1 MTRFYK
7 TILNFAALAAL
18 SAVFTLPAHAEEK
31 AKKADT
37 PVTQYAQET
46 EELVK
51 SLNEE
56 QADKY
61 YKIRNVHGVIRSVK
75 SVEAIIDKAVSSCK
89 KEHKDLGKNIEE
101 RFAEWRVA
109 VRPVISKGNE
119 RLEKLILLQDYAKP
133 SQVKQHLKN
142 FDSAAQYGESLIDMK
157 PASDEKSCKS
167 LLENMEK
174 TQADLIRL
182 LEKSIGLE

>member
-1 MTRFYK
+1 MTYFSK
-7 TILNFAALAAL
+7 TILNLVVIAAIGAAFN
-18 SAVFTLPAHAEEK
+18 VPAQAEEK

-37 PVTQYAQET
+37 PVTQYVQET
-46 EELVK
+46 DKLVE
-51 SLNEE
+51 SLSEE

-89 KEHKDLGKNIEE
+89 KEHKELGKNIEE
-101 RFAEWRVA
+101 RFAAWRVA

-133 SQVKQHLKN
+133 SEVKQHLKN
-142 FDSAAQYGESLIDMK
+142 FDSAAEYGESLIDMK

-167 LLENMEK
+167 LLESMEK

-182 LEKSIGLE
+182 LEKNIGLE